1 MPVKNRSKF
10 QLGLAAVL
18 LAGTGAAAG
27 VMLSGQAPAAA
38 PLPAVVSGPAVFA
51 PTATATTSLADMVEA
66 VGPSVVQIQVKPQAA
81 HMQTMAY
88 GDDEQADGFGGQMP
102 GGLEDRLRELFGDML
117 RGRGGR
123 GPSGPDSGSD
133 EGPDA
138 SRGGALGS
146 GFIVDASG
154 LVVTN
159 NHVVG
164 SARTVTVQLSDGREF
179 EGTVLGRDPQTDVA
193 VVRIVG
199 KGATFKPITW
209 GDSDRTRVGD
219 SVFAVG
225 SPFGLGNTV
234 TSGIVSARGREI
246 GAGPYDDFLQVDAA
260 INSGNSGGPLFDARG
275 RVVGVNTA
283 IYSPSGGNV
292 GIGFAIPAHMVQQV
306 AQQIVANGHV
316 ARGKIG
322 VGLQAVTPDIA
333 RAMGLETPK
342 GALIAQVDPSGTA
355 ARSGV
360 RQGDV
365 VRSFDGKPVDEPR
378 DLARLVAEAKAGSSV
393 PITVLRDGKSVALTM
408 AVGGE
413 VAHALAS

>member
-38 PLPAVVSGPAVFA
+38 PLPAVVSGPAVFTPA
-51 PTATATTSLADMVEA
+51 ATGAASLADMVEA
-66 VGPSVVQIQVKPQAA
+66 VGPSVVQIQVKPDAA
-81 HMQTMAY
+81 RVQTMAY
-88 GDDEQADGFGGQMP
+88 GDEQGFGGQLP
-102 GGLEDRLRELFGDML
+102 GGLEDRLRELFGDAL
-117 RGRGGR
+117 RGRGG
-123 GPSGPDSGSD
+123 D
-133 EGPDA
+133 GPDA
-138 SRGGALGS
+138 GPEGPRAGALGS
-146 GFIVDASG
+146 GFIIDASG

-164 SARTVTVQLSDGREF
+164 NARTVTVQLSDGREF
-179 EGTVLGRDPQTDVA
+179 EGAVLGRDPQTDVA
-193 VVRIVG
+193 VVRINRRNG
-199 KGATFKPITW
+199 DDGASFKAVTW
-209 GDSDRTRVGD
+209 GDSDRARVGD

-283 IYSPSGGNV
+283 IFSPSGGNV
-292 GIGFAIPAHMVQQV
+292 GIGFAIPAHIVQRV

-316 ARGKIG
+316 ARGRIG
-322 VGLQAVTPDIA
+322 VGLQGVSPDIA
-333 RAMGLETPK
+333 RAMGLDAPK
-342 GALIAQVDPSGTA
+342 GALIAQIDPAGTA
-355 ARSGV
+355 ARSGL

-365 VRSFDGKPVDEPR
+365 VRGFAGKPVDEPR
-378 DLARLVAEAKAGSSV
+378 DLARLVADAKAGSSV
-393 PITVLRDGKSVALTM
+393 TVAVLRDGKPLSLTM

-413 VAHALAS
+413 TARPVVS